1 MKKYI
6 FIILPLII
14 VIGIIFYAFS
24 LRGGRELTLSDFENI
39 KVGTSYAEVEKQ
51 FGKPDKE
58 IGSGLHIPVY
68 TLSDG
73 SEVMLGFAEN
83 LLYIKHRLSDGTII
97 DISPRAKSN
106 PPLGS

>member
-6 FIILPLII
+6 FIILPLIT
-14 VIGIIFYAFS
+14 VVGIIFYVFN
-24 LRGGRELTLSDFENI
+24 LRGGRDLTLSDFETI

-68 TLSDG
+68 ILSDG

-83 LLYIKHRLSDGTII
+83 LLYIKHRLNDGKII
-97 DISPRAKSN
+97 DISPRAKPIPS
-106 PPLGS
+106 LGS